1 MSTKPLLRNTNSD
14 AYYCPPESNM
24 NQYYTESLSAERLKR
39 CYEIA
44 PPRTKQY
51 LEAEA
56 RYVLSHISSND
67 RVLELGCG
75 YGRFL
80 ERLLAVSSSA
90 VGIDISLGNLLMAE
104 KTLGKN
110 DHLNLAQMNASIL
123 GFSDGAFDAVLCI
136 QNGISAFKTDPLE
149 LLQESIRV
157 TRSDGI
163 CIFTSYSDKF
173 WKSRLDWFKLQSE
186 EGLVGEIDW
195 DATQNG
201 VIVCKDGF
209 RATTYLPQDFQKLT
223 DAIGVTSTIVEVDN
237 SSICCIITV

>member
-1 MSTKPLLRNTNSD
+1 MG
-14 AYYCPPESNM
+14 
-24 NQYYTESLSAERLKR
+24 QYYAESLSAERLKR

-44 PPRTKQY
+44 PSRTIQY

-56 RYVLSHISSND
+56 QYVLSYISSND

-80 ERLLAVSSSA
+80 EQLIPVCQSV

-104 KTLGKN
+104 KSLGINHHLDLVQMNSSTLG
-110 DHLNLAQMNASIL
+110 
-123 GFSDGAFDAVLCI
+123 FPDGEFDAVLCI
-136 QNGISAFKTDPLE
+136 QNGISAFKTNPLE
-149 LLQESIRV
+149 LIRESMRV
-157 TRSDGI
+157 TRPEGV

-173 WKSRLDWFKLQSE
+173 WKPRLDWFRLQSE
-186 EGLVGEIDW
+186 EGLLGEIDW

-209 RATTYLPQDFQKLT
+209 RATTYRPEDFRKFA
-223 DAIGVTSTIVEVDN
+223 DIIGVESNIVEIDG
-237 SSICCIITV
+237 SSICCVIKV

>member
-1 MSTKPLLRNTNSD
+1 MG
-14 AYYCPPESNM
+14 
-24 NQYYTESLSAERLKR
+24 QYYAESLSAERLKR

-56 RYVLSHISSND
+56 EFVLSNLSSKY

-80 ERLLAVSSSA
+80 KQLLPASESV
-90 VGIDISLGNLLMAE
+90 VGIDISLENLLLAQ
-104 KTLGKN
+104 KTLGSF
-110 DHLNLAQMNASIL
+110 HNLGLGQMNADTL
-123 GFSDGAFDAVLCI
+123 GFSDRCFDAVLCI
-136 QNGISAFKTDPLE
+136 QNGISAFKTNPMQ

-157 TRSDGI
+157 TRSGGI
-163 CIFTSYSDKF
+163 CIFTSYSEKF

-186 EGLVGEIDW
+186 EGLLGEIDW

-201 VIVCKDGF
+201 TIVCKDGF
-209 RATTYLPQDFQKLT
+209 RATTYSVQDFQELA
-223 DAIGVTSTIVEVDN
+223 DSIGVEYTLAEIDDSSVCCTINV
-237 SSICCIITV
+237 